1 MAMVTHLEKRISD
14 PLQDRIDIHVEV
26 PRLEYDR
33 RCDDRPAR
41 QSETILPGRNERRGG
56 EGDAP
61 EVRSAMTLPQ

>member
-1 MAMVTHLEKRISD
+1 MVTQYETCVSD
-14 PLQDRIDIHVEV
+14 LLQDRIDIHSEV
-26 PRLEYDR
+26 TRLDYER
-33 RCDDRPAR
+33 HCDDRPAR